1 MAGTYRVIV
10 PTVVRKAAK
19 MDSDVADPPR
29 LEAGAE
35 IEVTD
40 CVKVRAG
47 KRAKVQRL
55 HFAGGWVSERSQA
68 GTLLL
73 EHLRPAEGAQESGG
87 GSDGGDESNGDDID
101 DDEGSGSPIL
111 GVMKAAVKMQV
122 QSGVSAASRP
132 IGELHI
138 GDAVGVLEE
147 REHKGHTRV
156 RIVTQHAEEAWC
168 SRKIDKGEVV
178 RTQLETDES
187 LTEAPPWVPTHES
200 TVFDEIVQFKVLASC
215 TVRTGPEKDDNK
227 VGEYNK
233 GTLLD
238 MIQEVINFRG
248 ITTYQSITPAKGQL
262 MGGWVKLKTSKG
274 KVLLERVEPEADTA
288 SDPVREKS
296 EAAVLEFLASRGHAE
311 ILSRVCKALASG
323 GGEDDPEQ
331 WLGDLEAMDKD
342 GDLVPFLDMCH
353 ATLVE
358 PKEDEAPEDED
369 EDGSGEQDEPDSD
382 DAEPLDFAGGP
393 VKFLVL
399 ATCTVRDGPDASTVK
414 VGEHKQGDNI
424 HIVQEAR
431 NSDGLKVYQT
441 ITAPEGANRG
451 GWVKLKT
458 SKGKELLSLCE
469 QFDSSIDDADDEAEA
484 KAPDP
489 KEPPRDLVALQ
500 KFFGKMGKVKV
511 KITIDGAGIYVV
523 EDNKEG
529 AKMCSYSTRRI
540 VRWETER
547 NTFKMVAKERDDS
560 KSEVVFV
567 LKSADELGLALR
579 GAVMAACAWKIDAD
593 AWQNDGLTE
602 EEKEEKAAAK
612 VQKQEEDKHDREMR
626 KELTG
631 QRLKE
636 LRKRAKEVGVPEDVL
651 EDATDSEEPKEAV
664 ILAILAHHA
673 AKIGSFLPQRP
684 SEGEPPQRQSYA
696 IDPIKQAETVAKKK
710 ADDEKGT
717 AQAEALLQEAARLI
731 DWTAGMVIDVD
742 TEDGF
747 EKGATILGPSSEG
760 NAAQMQVR
768 FADGSV
774 DDWDKED
781 FVSREADCPVPDTD
795 ATGKSA
801 AIALQQ
807 EILKHGT
814 SDVAKIQ
821 RLRRASLEPDGAGDA
836 MAAAAEIAA
845 AAAAVDQKIASL
857 AATAAAE
864 QKIAL
869 LEQRMQQL
877 SESLAKETQA
887 HGDTRVQLQQVQE
900 RLTTAS
906 SQVESLT
913 AAAAGSQALLAEVVV
928 ANATAKQQMSVARA
942 ADQGLIQKMTAQLEA
957 VEAAHAQTS
966 DGSTVA
972 VEAALT
978 AAAAARSEADA
989 AKLALEQHKV
999 LQAAKDSQLAEQQS
1013 QQSQQLGSLDNN
1025 DTSPEGDEL
1034 IAAKGREITK
1044 LRSKLNSLEEMML
1057 SGDDTQATVT
1067 WMMMDEML
1075 TSDTLLTTEDE
1086 RWT

>member
-1 MAGTYRVIV
+1 
-10 PTVVRKAAK
+10 
-19 MDSDVADPPR
+19 
-29 LEAGAE
+29 
-35 IEVTD
+35 
-40 CVKVRAG
+40 
-47 KRAKVQRL
+47 
-55 HFAGGWVSERSQA
+55 
-68 GTLLL
+68 
-73 EHLRPAEGAQESGG
+73 
-87 GSDGGDESNGDDID
+87 
-101 DDEGSGSPIL
+101 
-111 GVMKAAVKMQV
+111 
-122 QSGVSAASRP
+122 
-132 IGELHI
+132 
-138 GDAVGVLEE
+138 
-147 REHKGHTRV
+147 
-156 RIVTQHAEEAWC
+156 
-168 SRKIDKGEVV
+168 
-178 RTQLETDES
+178 
-187 LTEAPPWVPTHES
+187 
-200 TVFDEIVQFKVLASC
+200 
-215 TVRTGPEKDDNK
+215 
-227 VGEYNK
+227 
-233 GTLLD
+233 
-238 MIQEVINFRG
+238 
-248 ITTYQSITPAKGQL
+248 
-262 MGGWVKLKTSKG
+262 
-274 KVLLERVEPEADTA
+274 
-288 SDPVREKS
+288 
-296 EAAVLEFLASRGHAE
+296 
-311 ILSRVCKALASG
+311 
-323 GGEDDPEQ
+323 
-331 WLGDLEAMDKD
+331 
-342 GDLVPFLDMCH
+342 
-353 ATLVE
+353 
-358 PKEDEAPEDED
+358 
-369 EDGSGEQDEPDSD
+369 
-382 DAEPLDFAGGP
+382 
-393 VKFLVL
+393 
-399 ATCTVRDGPDASTVK
+399 
-414 VGEHKQGDNI
+414 
-424 HIVQEAR
+424 
-431 NSDGLKVYQT
+431 
-441 ITAPEGANRG
+441 
-451 GWVKLKT
+451 
-458 SKGKELLSLCE
+458 
-469 QFDSSIDDADDEAEA
+469 
-484 KAPDP
+484 
-489 KEPPRDLVALQ
+489 
-500 KFFGKMGKVKV
+500 
-511 KITIDGAGIYVV
+511 
-523 EDNKEG
+523 
-529 AKMCSYSTRRI
+529 
-540 VRWETER
+540 
-547 NTFKMVAKERDDS
+547 
-560 KSEVVFV
+560 
-567 LKSADELGLALR
+567 
-579 GAVMAACAWKIDAD
+579 MAACAWKIDAD

-696 IDPIKQAETVAKKK
+696 IDPTKRAETVAKKK

-760 NAAQMQVR
+760 NVAQMQVR

-857 AATAAAE
+857 AAAAAAE